1 MRPRNVDAIP
11 FEENNRRIKRYIV
24 KQKSNGVIRD
34 NDLKTVDYKIT
45 SGVFTLTV
53 KPGFFALNNVI
64 YYLYASYD
72 MISGIPSG
80 VHTFTIMSDDYK
92 PAGGF
97 DISAPISVFSSG
109 IYDDQNISAYPVFT
123 TTTTDIRKLVYNLSG
138 IKYHVISGVYDE
150 VYETYL
156 YVPYD
161 VYTYFDTSRDYI
173 IQVSGIDVFATY
185 LTCYIPSGTVDLVYG
200 ITSSTNTVDIPFYV
214 YSPLELHKKYL
225 SIAPVRN
232 ENKNKLL
239 FVRKEY
245 DSGVFSV
252 YFIIEDIYGELVTDT
267 NLSSNLTVS
276 VQTDLGTTIP
286 TYSIVAL
293 DNSYLYRLDL
303 TMSNDYRKLIL
314 EYTPTEGY
322 TLYYTVELLC

>member
-1 MRPRNVDAIP
+1 M
-11 FEENNRRIKRYIV
+11 
-24 KQKSNGVIRD
+24 
-34 NDLKTVDYKIT
+34 
-45 SGVFTLTV
+45 
-53 KPGFFALNNVI
+53 
-64 YYLYASYD
+64 
-72 MISGIPSG
+72 
-80 VHTFTIMSDDYK
+80 
-92 PAGGF
+92 
-97 DISAPISVFSSG
+97 
-109 IYDDQNISAYPVFT
+109 
-123 TTTTDIRKLVYNLSG
+123 
-138 IKYHVISGVYDE
+138 
-150 VYETYL
+150 
-156 YVPYD
+156 
-161 VYTYFDTSRDYI
+161 
-173 IQVSGIDVFATY
+173 
-185 LTCYIPSGTVDLVYG
+185 
-200 ITSSTNTVDIPFYV
+200 
-214 YSPLELHKKYL
+214 HKKYL